1 MKEPVSQYFPLYF
14 STSPSISLYG
24 GQIRRRRIVATHHSP
39 QIERWFGRIFLFLF
53 TVVVRQLDFMAAALA
68 RRHFR

>member
-1 MKEPVSQYFPLYF
+1 MKEPVSQYFPVYF
-14 STSPSISLYG
+14 STSPFISPYG

-39 QIERWFGRIFLFLF
+39 QRERWFGRIFLFLF
-53 TVVVRQLDFMAAALA
+53 AVVVRQLDFMAAEM